1 MKAGVYVRITNV
13 RSITV
18 GNPWKNWVY
27 VIVETDEG
35 ITGLGEATKGLS
47 TKPIEGWIA
56 ELEPLYAGLDP
67 RNVHA
72 VRDALYKGLYL
83 TTNPAVSGIEL
94 ACWDILGKSLGV
106 PVWQLLGG
114 QLRREVPAYANGWYQ
129 GPRDPVFFAD
139 RAQEVHTLGYAALKF
154 DPFGDAYGD
163 LSPGEMRRSVEIVA
177 AVRAAVGDEVQLMIE
192 AHDRFHVTTAI
203 AVGRALAE
211 YAPTWLE
218 APVLSTDADALRRV
232 VEAVPVPVSAG
243 ERSVHLHEFDGILQ
257 AGVGVLQPELL
268 NTGLTGGI
276 RAASL
281 AESRQVPVAPH
292 NAQSPY
298 MTVVNLHLAAITPN
312 FLIQEHFDD
321 FAVDCARDLLRGT
334 AVRHGSQL
342 AIPDGPGFGVTLD
355 EHVAAKHPYS
365 DRNFLRLFE
374 AGWERRNQ
382 ALA

>member
-1 MKAGVYVRITNV
+1 MKAGVFVRITNV
-13 RSITV
+13 RCIAV

-72 VRDALYKGLYL
+72 VRETLYKGLYL

-114 QLRREVPAYANGWYQ
+114 RLRRDVPAYANGWYQ

-139 RAQEVHTLGYAALKF
+139 RAQEVHALGYTALKF
-154 DPFGDAYGD
+154 DPFGDAYGA
-163 LSPGEMRRSVEIVA
+163 LSPAEMRRSIDIVA
-177 AVRAAVGDEVQLMIE
+177 AVRTAVGAEMELMIE

-203 AVGRALAE
+203 AVGHALTE

-218 APVLSTDADALRRV
+218 APVLSTDADALQRV
-232 VEAVPVPVSAG
+232 AQAIPVPVSAG
-243 ERSVHLHEFDGILQ
+243 ERSVHLHEFDAILQ

-276 RAASL
+276 RAAAL

-312 FLIQEHFDD
+312 FLIQEHFDE
-321 FAVDCARDLLRGT
+321 FAVDWAGDLLRGT
-334 AVRHGSQL
+334 AVRHGGRLS
-342 AIPDGPGFGVTLD
+342 IPDGPGFGVTLD
-355 EHVAAKHPYS
+355 EDVAAEHPYS
-365 DRNFLRLFE
+365 NRNFLRLFE